1 MKKKKLL
8 YISLV
13 TGTIFIIASYLLY
26 KEYFPGA
33 AKIASIKVNP
43 ESVNISFYWKSN
55 GENIK
60 NIGKL
65 KAVLESQNTKLL
77 FATNGGMF
85 DKKLSPIGLF
95 IENGELI
102 KPLNTKV
109 LKSKEK
115 GTLPNFYLEPNGVF
129 YITQEEKAGVC
140 KTTSYHNVSNIKF
153 ATQSGPMLVI
163 DGEIN
168 KIFNPN
174 SRNFNIR
181 NGVGIL
187 PNNELVFAISMN
199 KVSFYDFARYF
210 KEQGCSNALY
220 LDGYVSKA
228 FIPKQGIEQIDG
240 ELAVLIGITEK

>member
-1 MKKKKLL
+1 MMKKKLL

-55 GENIK
+55 GENIN

-65 KAVLESQNTKLL
+65 KAVLENQNSKLL

-109 LKSKEK
+109 VKSKEK

-168 KIFNPN
+168 KIFNQN

>member
-1 MKKKKLL
+1 MKKKKII

-13 TGTIFIIASYLLY
+13 IGIIFTITSNLVY
-26 KEYFPGA
+26 KEYFPGP
-33 AKIASIKVNP
+33 AKIVSIKVNP
-43 ESVNISFYWKSN
+43 DSVNISFYLKTN
-55 GENIK
+55 GEHIK

-65 KAVLESQNTKLL
+65 KTVLETQNSKLI

-85 DKKLSPIGLF
+85 DKQLNPIGLF

-109 LKSKEK
+109 LKQEEK
-115 GTLPNFYLEPNGVF
+115 GTIPNFYLEPNGVF
-129 YITQEEKAGVC
+129 YITNDNKAGVC
-140 KTTSYHNVSNIKF
+140 NTKEYPKVSNVKF

-168 KIFNPN
+168 KVFDSN
-174 SRNFNIR
+174 SRHYYIR

-187 PNNELVFAISMN
+187 PNNELVFAISTN
-199 KVSFYDFARYF
+199 KVSFYDFARHF
-210 KEQGCSNALY
+210 KEQGCSNALF

-228 FIPKQGIEQIDG
+228 FIPKEGIEQMCG
-240 ELAVLIGITEK
+240 ELGVLIGVTEK

>member
-1 MKKKKLL
+1 MKKTLL

-13 TGTIFIIASYLLY
+13 IGIIFTIASYLVY
-26 KEYFPGA
+26 KEYFPGPA
-33 AKIASIKVNP
+33 RITSIKVNP
-43 ESVNISFYWKSN
+43 DSVNISFYWKSS
-55 GENIK
+55 GEHIK
-60 NIGKL
+60 NISKL
-65 KAVLESQNTKLL
+65 KAVLENQNSKLI

-85 DKKLSPIGLF
+85 DEKLSPIGLF

-109 LKSKEK
+109 LKSEEK

-129 YITQEEKAGVC
+129 YITNENKTGVC
-140 KTTSYHNVSNIKF
+140 KTKEYPNVTNIKF

-168 KIFNPN
+168 KIFDPN

-210 KEQGCSNALY
+210 KEQGCSNALF

-228 FIPKQGIEQIDG
+228 FIPKQGIEQIEG
-240 ELAVLIGITEK
+240 ELGVLIGITEK

>member
-1 MKKKKLL
+1 MMKKKLL

-55 GENIK
+55 GENIN

-65 KAVLESQNTKLL
+65 KAVLENQNSKLL

-109 LKSKEK
+109 VKSKEK

-168 KIFNPN
+168 KIFNQN

-210 KEQGCSNALY
+210 KEQGCSNALF

-228 FIPKQGIEQIDG
+228 YIPDEGIEQIDG
-240 ELAVLIGITEK
+240 ELGVLIGITEK

>member
-1 MKKKKLL
+1 MKKKTLF
-8 YISLV
+8 ISLIIV
-13 TGTIFIIASYLLY
+13 TILIITFSLLY
-26 KEYFPGA
+26 KEYFPGP
-33 AKIASIKVNP
+33 AKIACFKVNP
-43 ESVNISFYWKSN
+43 DSVNISFYWKTN

-65 KAVLESQNTKLL
+65 RKVLEKQNSKLI

-85 DKKLSPIGLF
+85 DEQLSPIGLF
-95 IENGELI
+95 IENGQI
-102 KPLNTKV
+102 TKPLNKKV
-109 LKSKEK
+109 IKSNKK
-115 GTLPNFYLEPNGVF
+115 GALPNFYLEPNGVF
-129 YITQEEKAGVC
+129 YITNDEKAGIC
-140 KTTSYHNVSNIKF
+140 RTTAYSNVSNVKL

-168 KIFNPN
+168 KLFDPN
-174 SRNFNIR
+174 SNNFNIR

-187 PNNELVFAISMN
+187 PNNELIFAISMN

-210 KEQGCSNALY
+210 KEQGCSNALF

-240 ELAVLIGITEK
+240 ELGVLIGITEK

>member
-1 MKKKKLL
+1 MKKTLL

-13 TGTIFIIASYLLY
+13 IGIIFTIASYLVY
-26 KEYFPGA
+26 KEYFPGPA
-33 AKIASIKVNP
+33 RITSIKVNP
-43 ESVNISFYWKSN
+43 DSVNISFYWKSS
-55 GENIK
+55 GEHIK
-60 NIGKL
+60 NISKL
-65 KAVLESQNTKLL
+65 KAVLENQNSKLI

-85 DKKLSPIGLF
+85 DEKLSPIGLF

-109 LKSKEK
+109 LKSEEK

-140 KTTSYHNVSNIKF
+140 KTTEYPNVTNIKF

-168 KIFNPN
+168 KIFDPN
-174 SRNFNIR
+174 SLNFNIR

-210 KEQGCSNALY
+210 KEQGCSNALF

-228 FIPKQGIEQIDG
+228 FIPKQGIEQIEG
-240 ELAVLIGITEK
+240 ELGVLIGITEK